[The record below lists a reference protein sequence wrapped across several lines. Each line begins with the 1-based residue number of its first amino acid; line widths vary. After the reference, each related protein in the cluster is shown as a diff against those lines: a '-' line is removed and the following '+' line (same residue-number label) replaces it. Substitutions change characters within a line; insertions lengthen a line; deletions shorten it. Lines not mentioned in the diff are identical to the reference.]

1 MKPALS
7 NEIIRCL
14 KRDFDGDLVA
24 AYQYAERIAL
34 NARNNIF
41 AFPGDAE
48 AYTEAARRLQ
58 AEHVAKLGPTLSL
71 ADQGYS
77 DNY

>member
-1 MKPALS
+1 MNPAAP
-7 NEIIRCL
+7 NYIIRCL

-24 AYQYAERIAL
+24 AYRYAERIAW

-48 AYTEAARRLQ
+48 AYAEAARRLR
-58 AEHVAKLGPTLSL
+58 AEHVSKLGPTLSL